1 MALVA
6 DWGNL
11 AIVALPVITSLGV
24 SGLLAILLYRVGVA
38 TGVPHRRER
47 CLRCVFASALHSS
60 GTCDERCAVNELPR
74 IPALLLWVT
83 GTFALLF
90 LLFPSTAFAY
100 VLPLE
105 LRSPALFPT
114 LAGFLGA
121 ANLGGMIVLAAYLLQ
136 DRAWSRELFNRV
148 GAGGSIVGLLLG
160 FVSGGM
166 IRSVTLWF
174 TPAALT
180 VLLVGL
186 GLEYRARSGRPTM
199 GLRAIGTATAPL
211 FLTLVVGAVRIVQIV
226 ALAHV

>member
-11 AIVALPVITSLGV
+11 AIVALPFLTSLGV
-24 SGLLAILLYRVGVA
+24 SGLLATVLYREA
-38 TGVPHRRER
+38 ARTGVPHRRER
-47 CLRCVFASALHSS
+47 CFRCAFASALHSS
-60 GTCDERCAVNELPR
+60 GTCDERCAVNEMPR

-90 LLFPSTAFAY
+90 LLFPATAFAY
-100 VLPLE
+100 VLPIE
-105 LRSPALFPT
+105 LRSPGLFAT

-121 ANLGGMIVLAAYLLQ
+121 ANMGGTIVLAAYLLQ
-136 DRAWSRELFNRV
+136 DRAWSRELFNRI

-160 FVSGGM
+160 VVSAGFV
-166 IRSVTLWF
+166 RSVSLWM

-180 VLLVGL
+180 VLLVGV
-186 GLEYRARSGRPTM
+186 GLEFRARTGRPTM
-199 GLRAIGTATAPL
+199 GLRSIGAATAPL

-226 ALAHV
+226 ALARA